1 MKKITPDPPVS
12 SLYAADSNDPLLDR
26 AAAERA
32 LNYYLQNHKPYRP
45 IGTAMLAIPD
55 SVNSEAALAQA
66 SDLLRC
72 AGACAN
78 EAENGLSGPS
88 RDLVLSVMHLV
99 ELAKGY
105 VDKSLDTL
113 VTHSSSTRLSAV
125 GALIFSRSSFGMG
138 TWERSH

>member
-1 MKKITPDPPVS
+1 MKKITPDPPV
-12 SLYAADSNDPLLDR
+12 LPLDAADSNDPLLDR
-26 AAAERA
+26 AATDRA
-32 LNYYLQNHKPYRP
+32 LNYYLQNHKPVRP
-45 IGTAMLAIPD
+45 MGTAMYAIPD

-78 EAENGLSGPS
+78 EAGNGLSGQP
-88 RDLVLSVMHLV
+88 RDLMMSVMHLV

-113 VTHSSSTRLSAV
+113 VTH
-125 GALIFSRSSFGMG
+125 
-138 TWERSH
+138 

>member
-12 SLYAADSNDPLLDR
+12 PLDAADSHDPLLDR
-26 AAAERA
+26 IATVRA
-32 LNYYLQNHKPYRP
+32 LNYYLQNHKPFRP
-45 IGTAMLAIPD
+45 VGMALYAIPD

-78 EAENGLSGPS
+78 EAGNGLSGPA
-88 RDLVLSVMHLV
+88 RDWVLSVMHLV

-113 VTHSSSTRLSAV
+113 ATH
-125 GALIFSRSSFGMG
+125 
-138 TWERSH
+138 

>member
-1 MKKITPDPPVS
+1 MKKITPDPPA
-12 SLYAADSNDPLLDR
+12 LPLDAADSNAPLLDR
-26 AAAERA
+26 AATERA
-32 LNYYLQNHKPYRP
+32 LNFYLHHHKPVRP
-45 IGTAMLAIPD
+45 AGPAMFAIP
-55 SVNSEAALAQA
+55 SNVNSEAALAQA

-78 EAENGLSGPS
+78 EAGNGLSGHA

-113 VTHSSSTRLSAV
+113 ATH
-125 GALIFSRSSFGMG
+125 
-138 TWERSH
+138 

>member
-1 MKKITPDPPVS
+1 MKKITPDPPV
-12 SLYAADSNDPLLDR
+12 LPLDAADGNDPLLDR
-26 AAAERA
+26 AATDRA
-32 LNYYLQNHKPYRP
+32 LNFYLQGHRP
-45 IGTAMLAIPD
+45 VRASGTALFAIPS

-78 EAENGLSGPS
+78 EAGNGLSGPA
-88 RDLVLSVMHLV
+88 RDLVLSTLHLV

-113 VTHSSSTRLSAV
+113 ATH
-125 GALIFSRSSFGMG
+125 
-138 TWERSH
+138 